1 MWLTREDLPDTIRI
15 EDRCYR
21 IDTDFRSWIRFE
33 LILSDD
39 SIDPYYKTS
48 ILINALEVDP
58 AIQRENQEDI
68 LRALFSF
75 YRMGKP
81 SKKGKPC
88 KDIRIASTLTWIL
101 FMQHL
106 CNNTILIC

>member
-75 YRMGKP
+75 LSDGE
-81 SKKGKPC
+81 
-88 KDIRIASTLTWIL
+88 T
-101 FMQHL
+101 F
-106 CNNTILIC
+106 